1 MPHSLDVRLLH
12 RERSFAIVDV
22 RCRAHAHVKGNEEEA
37 GGYEVIFPR
46 RGQFVREVE
55 GDATYADANAVLFV
69 GPGEVQRITHP
80 TEGGDACTV
89 LGFDRRTI
97 EDAGR
102 PFPRRSGV
110 AEAAAHAFAER
121 LRRHALADA
130 PDPLALHE
138 GALRLLGA
146 LLDLDAP
153 FETER
158 TLAVKVVLARNLAS
172 GISLDA
178 LSREVACSPF
188 HLARTFRRT
197 TGIPIHRYL
206 NRLRLRVV
214 LERLGD
220 ADGLTALAH
229 DVGFSSH
236 AHLTDAFRRE
246 FGVPPSAW
254 RKPPTAREIRG
265 MSKILE
271 A

>member
-1 MPHSLDVRLLH
+1 VPHPLEVRLLH
-12 RERSFAIVDV
+12 RERSFAIADV
-22 RCRAHAHVKGNEEEA
+22 RCRAHAHVKGPEEQA

-55 GDATYADANAVLFV
+55 GEATYADANAVLFV
-69 GPGEVQRITHP
+69 NPGEVQRVSHP
-80 TEGGDACTV
+80 TCGGDDCTV
-89 LGFDRRTI
+89 FTFDRVTV
-97 EDAGR
+97 EDIGR
-102 PFPRRSGV
+102 PFPRRGTG
-110 AEAAAHAFAER
+110 APTELHAFAER
-121 LRRHALADA
+121 LRRHALGDA
-130 PDPLALHE
+130 PDPLALHV
-138 GALRLLGA
+138 GALRLLEA
-146 LLDLDAP
+146 LLDVDVP
-153 FETER
+153 VETER

-188 HLARTFRRT
+188 HLARIFRRT

-214 LERLGD
+214 LSRLGD
-220 ADGLTALAH
+220 ADGLAALAH

-246 FGVPPSAW
+246 FGVPPLAW
-254 RKPPTAREIRG
+254 RRPPNARELRE